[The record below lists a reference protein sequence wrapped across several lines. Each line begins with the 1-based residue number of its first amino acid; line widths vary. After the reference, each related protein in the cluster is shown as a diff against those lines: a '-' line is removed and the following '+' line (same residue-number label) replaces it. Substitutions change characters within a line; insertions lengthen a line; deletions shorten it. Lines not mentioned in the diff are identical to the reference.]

1 MCPAVSSLDLGQAAA
16 AWDVEQVP
24 MLVLQEMPSAL
35 LPHAPSSPRRSVSSL
50 PRDEGACLSGT
61 PYFGEH
67 TAHLSARSPRM
78 QRIRISQKPKW
89 RRRPAVFGSTAKP
102 AVSPSVR
109 PESDDSSSCSSSDAF
124 NPSSTKWRTP
134 WMNKAAEMQQMHQ
147 SSQMIDLKRTRCH
160 IGRGASCVLLSKV
173 KMPA

>member
-89 RRRPAVFGSTAKP
+89 RRRPAVFESIAKWWRRLVLHNP
-102 AVSPSVR
+102 LLAVS
-109 PESDDSSSCSSSDAF
+109 
-124 NPSSTKWRTP
+124 SSTNQSST
-134 WMNKAAEMQQMHQ
+134 MNKAAEMQQMHQ
-147 SSQMIDLKRTRCH
+147 SSQMINLKRTRCH